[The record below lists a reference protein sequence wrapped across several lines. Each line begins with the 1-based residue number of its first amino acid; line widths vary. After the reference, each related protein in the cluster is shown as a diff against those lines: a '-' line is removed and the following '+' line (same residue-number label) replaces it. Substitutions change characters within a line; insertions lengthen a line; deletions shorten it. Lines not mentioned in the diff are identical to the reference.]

1 MPCGMVWVTSFVT
14 GIPSRFEYMCW
25 PDGELDGVN
34 EPPDTGGGG
43 GGGSAGGSSGVSDG
57 STGPIPGP
65 VFDPGEDGDGT
76 VIVGGDDGED
86 GQDGPTVSLNPGWNG
101 GAHSILSVPADWNG
115 MISFDLPD
123 VQGVRQGGIAV
134 GLVPVSDLPTVGRNG
149 YDHMDYGLVV
159 TASYLRVIHAGEV
172 VVDMPYVDVR
182 AARETDT
189 DTDLVSALMYGAF
202 VKWIVNGMTL
212 WAGVFSMPGPYA
224 LDATLYLAYDAVD
237 NPEFVEGAWGD
248 LEDGSLNGVMAGFE
262 MTADASSETSLMLP
276 MQGFA
281 AQFSDVVVWNLFGG
295 MSGFGVEAGE
305 GEGVSA
311 SMGAFS
317 MIAADIANYSP
328 LVGTMGPFSMT
339 IGMGE
344 PDGSVPYSVLSAS
357 MPYFGMSMTF
367 PPTARLEAA
376 MRGFEMRASSEAS
389 YSELR
394 AAMGGFR
401 FLGYGGEMTPLV
413 EIVESIGT
421 RMPVY
426 QSTYIALMFIERIG
440 GTVEAA
446 GYATVTAEAMT
457 QITAQD
463 SASYTATL
471 LDAAME
477 LIGAGERLV
486 VLAHRTDGG
495 ALLDDG
501 EAWVVNTRS
510 KASTR
515 YDQYGFNSF
524 AVINGKQFG
533 ARTDGVYLLKGDDD
547 AGAPITSGIALG
559 QHDFGTQA
567 LKSIRAIYAGA
578 SSRGVLFLRVKDGC
592 SEYTYR
598 ARRVDRDMRTQRFD
612 PGRGLS
618 ANYFTFDLTSEA
630 DAFELDSVTFDMV
643 ASQRRI

>member
-1 MPCGMVWVTSFVT
+1 MPCGNVWVTSFVN
-14 GIPSRFEYMCW
+14 GVPSRFEYMCW
-25 PDGELDGVN
+25 PDGELEGVN

-43 GGGSAGGSSGVSDG
+43 GGGAGSSSGISG
-57 STGPIPGP
+57 APGAIPGP
-65 VFDPGEDGDGT
+65 VFDPGTGDGT
-76 VIVGGDDGED
+76 VVVAGDDDED
-86 GQDGPTVSLNPGWNG
+86 ASPAASFSLNPGWNS
-101 GAHSILSVPADWNG
+101 GAHSVEFVPADWNG

-123 VQGVRQGGIAV
+123 VQGARQGGAAA
-134 GLVPVSDLPTVGRNG
+134 GLVLVSDLPTVGRSG
-149 YDHMDYGLVV
+149 YGHLRYGLVV
-159 TASYLRVIHAGEV
+159 TADYVRVIHDGEF
-172 VVDMPYVDVR
+172 VVDMPYADVR
-182 AARETDT
+182 AAREPDI
-189 DTDLVSALMYGAF
+189 DTDLVSALLYGNF
-202 VKWIVNGMTL
+202 IKWIVNGLTL
-212 WAGVFSMPGPYA
+212 WAGPFSMAGPYA
-224 LDATLYLAYDAVD
+224 LDATLYLAYDSVD
-237 NPEFVEGAWGD
+237 NPKFEAGEWGD
-248 LEDGSLNGVMAGFE
+248 LEDGSLNGVMSGFE
-262 MTADASSETSLMLP
+262 MTADASPETSLILP

-295 MSGFGVEAGE
+295 MRGFGMEAGE
-305 GEGVSA
+305 GEGITA
-311 SMGAFS
+311 SMAPFA
-317 MIAADIANYSP
+317 MIAADIANYTP
-328 LVGTMGPFSMT
+328 LVGSMGPFSMVAA
-339 IGMGE
+339 MGE
-344 PDGSVPYSVLSAS
+344 PDDSVAYSVLSAS
-357 MPYFGMSMTF
+357 MSRFGMSMTF

-394 AAMGGFR
+394 ASMGGFR

-421 RMPVY
+421 RIPVY
-426 QSTYIALMFIERIG
+426 QSTYIALMFIERVG

-486 VLAHRTDGG
+486 VLTHRTDGG

-567 LKSIRAIYAGA
+567 LKSIRAIYAGV
-578 SSRGVLFLRVKDGC
+578 SSRGVLFLRIKDGC

-630 DAFELDSVTFDMV
+630 DAFELDSVTFDVV

>member
-1 MPCGMVWVTSFVT
+1 
-14 GIPSRFEYMCW
+14 
-25 PDGELDGVN
+25 
-34 EPPDTGGGG
+34 
-43 GGGSAGGSSGVSDG
+43 
-57 STGPIPGP
+57 
-65 VFDPGEDGDGT
+65 

-86 GQDGPTVSLNPGWNG
+86 GQDGPTIGLNPGWNG
-101 GAHSILSVPADWNG
+101 GAYSILSVPADWNG

-123 VQGVRQGGIAV
+123 VQGARQGGIAV

-182 AARETDT
+182 AAREPDT

-212 WAGVFSMPGPYA
+212 WAGVFSMPEPYA

-295 MSGFGVEAGE
+295 MSGFGIEAGE

-394 AAMGGFR
+394 ASMSGFR
-401 FLGYGGEMTPLV
+401 FVGYGGEMTPLV
-413 EIVESIGT
+413 EIVESVGARI
-421 RMPVY
+421 PVY
-426 QSTYIALMFIERIG
+426 PSAYVGIMLIERIG
-440 GTVEAA
+440 GAVEAV
-446 GYATVTAEAMT
+446 GYATVTADGT
-457 QITAQD
+457 D
-463 SASYTATL
+463 SISAEDDASYTATL
-471 LDAAME
+471 LDAVME
-477 LIGAGERLV
+477 MIGLGERAI
-486 VLAHRTDGG
+486 VLTRRSGSG
-495 ALLDDG
+495 ALVDDG
-501 EAWVVNTRS
+501 EAWVVNSRTR
-510 KASTR
+510 ASTR
-515 YDQYGFNSF
+515 YDQYGFNGF
-524 AVINGKQFG
+524 ATVRGRHFG
-533 ARTDGVYLLKGDDD
+533 ARADGVYLLDGADD
-547 AGAPITSGIALG
+547 AGVPITSGVSFG
-559 QHDFGTQA
+559 KQDFGAAEQKT
-567 LKSIRAIYAGA
+567 IRAVYVGV
-578 SSRGVLFLRVKDGC
+578 SSQGNMFLKVGDGK

-598 ARRVDRDMRTQRFD
+598 ARRADDYMRQQRFD
-612 PGRGLS
+612 PGKGLRS
-618 ANYFTFDLTSEA
+618 TYFTFTLTNET
-630 DAFELDSVTFDMV
+630 DAFELDSVRFDVV
-643 ASQRRI
+643 ASQRRIG

>member
-1 MPCGMVWVTSFVT
+1 M
-14 GIPSRFEYMCW
+14 
-25 PDGELDGVN
+25 
-34 EPPDTGGGG
+34 
-43 GGGSAGGSSGVSDG
+43 SDG

-65 VFDPGEDGDGT
+65 VFDPGDDGNGT

-86 GQDGPTVSLNPGWNG
+86 GQGGPTVSLNPGWNG

-115 MISFDLPD
+115 MISFDIPD

-182 AARETDT
+182 AAREPDT

-202 VKWIVNGMTL
+202 VKWIMNGMTL
-212 WAGVFSMPGPYA
+212 WAGVFSMPEPYA

-262 MTADASSETSLMLP
+262 MTADASSETSLVLP

-295 MSGFGVEAGE
+295 MSGFGIEAGE

-394 AAMGGFR
+394 ASMGGFR
-401 FLGYGGEMTPLV
+401 ILAYGGEVTPLI

-426 QSTYIALMFIERIG
+426 QSVYIALMFIERVG
-440 GTVEAA
+440 GAVEAV
-446 GYATVTAEAMT
+446 GYATVTAEAIN
-457 QITAQD
+457 QISAQD
-463 SASYTATL
+463 TASYSATL

-477 LIGAGERLV
+477 MVGVGERLV
-486 VLAHRTDGG
+486 VLARRNDGG
-495 ALLDDG
+495 SIAGEG

-510 KASTR
+510 GASTR

-524 AVINGKQFG
+524 ATVNGKHYG
-533 ARTDGVYLLKGDDD
+533 ARMDGVYLLSGADD

-567 LKSIRAIYAGA
+567 LKSMTAVYAGV
-578 SSRGVLFLRVKDGC
+578 SSTGVLFLKIGDGC
-592 SEYTYR
+592 REFTYR
-598 ARRVDRDMRTQRFD
+598 ARRADNRMKTQRFD
-612 PGRGLS
+612 PGRGLR
-618 ANYFTFDLTSEA
+618 ANYFTFDLTSDF
-630 DAFELDSVTFDMV
+630 DAFELDTVKFDVV

>member
-1 MPCGMVWVTSFVT
+1 MPCGMVWVTSFVA
-14 GIPSRFEYMCW
+14 GVPSRYEYMCW
-25 PDGELDGVN
+25 PDGDLDGVN

-43 GGGSAGGSSGVSDG
+43 GGGGSSGISDG
-57 STGPIPGP
+57 TPGPIPGP
-65 VFDPGEDGDGT
+65 VFDPGEGGNGT
-76 VIVGGDDGED
+76 VVVGGSDDEGA
-86 GQDGPTVSLNPGWNG
+86 QAGPAVSMNPGWNG
-101 GAHSILSVPADWNG
+101 GAHSIESVPADWNG
-115 MISFDLPD
+115 MISFDVPD
-123 VQGVRQGGIAV
+123 VDGARQGGVAV
-134 GLVPVSDLPTVGRNG
+134 GLVPVSSLPTVGRNG
-149 YDHMDYGLVV
+149 YEHLRYGLVF
-159 TASYLRVIHAGEV
+159 AADYMRVIHAGQAVLEL
-172 VVDMPYVDVR
+172 DYADVR
-182 AARETDT
+182 AARAVGTS
-189 DTDLVSALMYGAF
+189 TDLVNALLYGNF
-202 VKWIVNGMTL
+202 VKWVVNGVTVFGGL
-212 WAGVFSMPGPYA
+212 FSMAGPYA
-224 LDATLYLAYDAVD
+224 LDATLYLAFDAVD
-237 NPEFVEGAWGD
+237 NPKFEEGEWGD
-248 LEDGSLNGVMAGFE
+248 VEDGSYNGVMAGFVME
-262 MTADASSETSLMLP
+262 ADMTPPTELS
-276 MQGFA
+276 MQLRPFA
-281 AQFSDVVVWNLFGG
+281 AQYSEDVVWNLTATLSGFRYEAGQG
-295 MSGFGVEAGE
+295 DGIDGVMSGFQ
-305 GEGVSA
+305 
-311 SMGAFS
+311 
-317 MIAADIANYSP
+317 MIASDIPGYTP
-328 LVGTMGPFSMT
+328 YVGSLKSFTMAA
-339 IGMGE
+339 GMAA
-344 PDGSVPYSVLSAS
+344 PDGSVDYSVLYA
-357 MPYFGMSMTF
+357 T
-367 PPTARLEAA
+367 
-376 MRGFEMRASSEAS
+376 MRGFTMEMEIEPIAKLEGSLRPFQMIATFDSS
-389 YSELR
+389 YMELR
-394 AAMGGFR
+394 ATMHGFR
-401 FLGYGGEMTPLV
+401 MVAYGGELTPLV

-486 VLAHRTDGG
+486 VLTHRTDGG

-515 YDQYGFNSF
+515 YDRYGFNSF
-524 AVINGKQFG
+524 AVVNGKQFG

-547 AGAPITSGIALG
+547 AGVPITSGIALG

-567 LKSIRAIYAGA
+567 LKSIRAIYAGV

>member
-1 MPCGMVWVTSFVT
+1 M
-14 GIPSRFEYMCW
+14 
-25 PDGELDGVN
+25 
-34 EPPDTGGGG
+34 
-43 GGGSAGGSSGVSDG
+43 
-57 STGPIPGP
+57 
-65 VFDPGEDGDGT
+65 
-76 VIVGGDDGED
+76 IVGGDDGED
-86 GQDGPTVSLNPGWNG
+86 GQGGPTVSLNPGWNG

-115 MISFDLPD
+115 MISFDIPD

-182 AARETDT
+182 AAREPDT

-202 VKWIVNGMTL
+202 VKWIMNGMTL
-212 WAGVFSMPGPYA
+212 WAGVFSMPEPYA

-262 MTADASSETSLMLP
+262 MTADASSETSLVLP

-295 MSGFGVEAGE
+295 MSGFGIEAGE

-394 AAMGGFR
+394 ASMGGFR
-401 FLGYGGEMTPLV
+401 ILAYGGEVTPLI

-426 QSTYIALMFIERIG
+426 QSVYIALMFIERVG
-440 GTVEAA
+440 GAVEAV
-446 GYATVTAEAMT
+446 GYATVTAEAIN
-457 QITAQD
+457 QISAQD
-463 SASYTATL
+463 TASYSATL

-477 LIGAGERLV
+477 MVGVGERLV
-486 VLAHRTDGG
+486 VLARRNDGG
-495 ALLDDG
+495 SIAGEG

-510 KASTR
+510 GASTR

-524 AVINGKQFG
+524 ATVNGKHYG
-533 ARTDGVYLLKGDDD
+533 ARMDGVYLLSGADD

-567 LKSIRAIYAGA
+567 LKSMTAVYAGV
-578 SSRGVLFLRVKDGC
+578 SSTGVLFLKIGDGC
-592 SEYTYR
+592 REFTYR
-598 ARRVDRDMRTQRFD
+598 ARRADNRMKTQRFD
-612 PGRGLS
+612 PGRGLR
-618 ANYFTFDLTSEA
+618 ANYFTFDLTSDF
-630 DAFELDSVTFDMV
+630 DAFELDTVKFDVV

>member
-1 MPCGMVWVTSFVT
+1 MPCGNVWVTSFVD
-14 GIPSRFEYMCW
+14 GVPSGYEYMCW

-86 GQDGPTVSLNPGWNG
+86 GQDGPTVGLNPGWNG

-123 VQGVRQGGIAV
+123 VQGARQGGIAV

-182 AARETDT
+182 DLRAPDT
-189 DTDLVSALMYGAF
+189 NTDLVSALMYGAF
-202 VKWIVNGMTL
+202 VKWIMNGMTL
-212 WAGVFSMPGPYA
+212 WAGVFSMPEPYA

-237 NPEFVEGAWGD
+237 NPEFLEGAWGD

-262 MTADASSETSLMLP
+262 MTADASSETSLVLP

-295 MSGFGVEAGE
+295 MSGFGMDS
-305 GEGVSA
+305 GVGDGIAA
-311 SMGAFS
+311 SMGPFS
-317 MIAADIANYSP
+317 MLAADIANYTP
-328 LVGTMGPFSMT
+328 LVGSMGPFSLE

-394 AAMGGFR
+394 ASMGGFR
-401 FLGYGGEMTPLV
+401 ILAYGGGVTPLI
-413 EIVESIGT
+413 ELVESIGA
-421 RMPVY
+421 RAPVY
-426 QSTYIALMFIERIG
+426 QTVYVAMVLVERVG
-440 GTVEAA
+440 GSVDAI
-446 GYATVTAEAMT
+446 GYATITAEAVES
-457 QITAQD
+457 ITAQD
-463 SASYTATL
+463 SVSYSATI
-471 LDAAME
+471 LDMAME
-477 LIGAGERLV
+477 TLGLGERVV
-486 VLAHRTDGG
+486 VLAYRTSTG
-495 ALLDDG
+495 AVVDDG
-501 EAWVVNTRS
+501 EAWVVNTRTQGS
-510 KASTR
+510 GR
-515 YDQYGFNSF
+515 YGQYGFNSF
-524 AVINGKQFG
+524 ASIRGKPFG
-533 ARTDGVYLLKGDDD
+533 VRQDGVYLLEGATD
-547 AGAPITSGIALG
+547 AGEPITSGINLG
-559 QHDFGTQA
+559 KQDFGTQQE
-567 LKSIRAIYAGA
+567 KSIRAVYAGV
-578 SSRGVLFLRVKDGC
+578 SSTGRMFLKVDDGC
-592 SEYTYR
+592 REYTYK
-598 ARRVDRDMRTQRFD
+598 ALDSDPKLRTQRFD

-618 ANYFTFDLTSEA
+618 ASYFGFQLVSET
-630 DAFELDSVTFDMV
+630 DAFELDTVKFDVV

>member
-1 MPCGMVWVTSFVT
+1 MPCGNVWVTSFVD
-14 GIPSRFEYMCW
+14 GVPSGYEYMCW
-25 PDGELDGVN
+25 PEGSLDGVN
-34 EPPDTGGGG
+34 EPPDSGGGG
-43 GGGSAGGSSGVSDG
+43 NSGGSSGVSGGG
-57 STGPIPGP
+57 SPGP
-65 VFDPGEDGDGT
+65 AFDPGDDGDGT

-86 GQDGPTVSLNPGWNG
+86 GQDGPTIGLNPGWNS
-101 GAHSILSVPADWNG
+101 GAYSILSVPADWNG

-123 VQGVRQGGIAV
+123 VQGARQGGIAV

-182 AARETDT
+182 DLRAPDT
-189 DTDLVSALMYGAF
+189 NTDLVSALMYGAF
-202 VKWIVNGMTL
+202 VKWIMNGMTL
-212 WAGVFSMPGPYA
+212 WAGVFSMPESYA

-237 NPEFVEGAWGD
+237 NPEFLEGAWGD

-262 MTADASSETSLMLP
+262 MTADASSETSLVLP

-295 MSGFGVEAGE
+295 MSGFGMDS
-305 GEGVSA
+305 GVGDGITA
-311 SMGAFS
+311 SMGPFS
-317 MIAADIANYSP
+317 MLAADIANYTP
-328 LVGTMGPFSMT
+328 LVGSMGPFSLE
-339 IGMGE
+339 IGMSE

-394 AAMGGFR
+394 ASMGGFR
-401 FLGYGGEMTPLV
+401 ILAYGGEVTPLI

-426 QSTYIALMFIERIG
+426 QSVYIALMFIERVG
-440 GTVEAA
+440 GAVEAV
-446 GYATVTAEAMT
+446 GYATVTAEAIN
-457 QITAQD
+457 QISAQD
-463 SASYTATL
+463 TASYSATL

-477 LIGAGERLV
+477 MVGVGERLV
-486 VLAHRTDGG
+486 VLARRNDGG
-495 ALLDDG
+495 SIAGEG

-510 KASTR
+510 GASTR

-524 AVINGKQFG
+524 ATVNGKHYG
-533 ARTDGVYLLKGDDD
+533 ARMDGVYLLSGADD

-567 LKSIRAIYAGA
+567 LKSMTAVYAGV
-578 SSRGVLFLRVKDGC
+578 SSTGVLFLKIGDGC
-592 SEYTYR
+592 REFTYR
-598 ARRVDRDMRTQRFD
+598 ARRADNRMKTQRFD
-612 PGRGLS
+612 PGRGLR
-618 ANYFTFDLTSEA
+618 ANYFTFDLTSDF
-630 DAFELDSVTFDMV
+630 DAFELDTVKFDVV